1 MRRSHITFSRLTVQG
16 GVWIENDWQTLLKG
30 ITCIFCCVLI
40 LFIFLTWGHFQSP
53 PVTSCFNFSKKPQKD
68 QMSEKGSWRMRLK
81 VMRNKALNHS
91 SSVNILCPSHI
102 NRFSSTMV
110 VVLLWRQQLL
120 WSYVTFIP
128 CFVMID
134 GSIVEEMTY
143 SIYSIC
149 STWTSR
155 AISCLMSHN
164 NGSTH
169 GKEVGCICTL
179 FVKGCE
185 WNVQICLQVTKCYK
199 TNCIMAPVPSY
210 FLLYLVYD
218 AQRLHC
224 WGYNCV
230 YTCQR
235 DIILSQSDKFFVHFW
250 QLSGWKSEVS
260 ARKFCSPMVPGTQHT
275 AGF

>member
-134 GSIVEEMTY
+134 GSIVEEITY
-143 SIYSIC
+143 SIYMLNLDF
-149 STWTSR
+149 TS
-155 AISCLMSHN
+155 
-164 NGSTH
+164 
-169 GKEVGCICTL
+169 
-179 FVKGCE
+179 
-185 WNVQICLQVTKCYK
+185 Y
-199 TNCIMAPVPSY
+199 
-210 FLLYLVYD
+210 
-218 AQRLHC
+218 
-224 WGYNCV
+224 
-230 YTCQR
+230 
-235 DIILSQSDKFFVHFW
+235 
-250 QLSGWKSEVS
+250 QLSDVTQQWQHPWEGSRVYLYFICKRLWMKCSDMFTSNKVLQNKLYNGACSLVFPPLFGLWCTETALLRIQLCVHLPKRHHFVTVRQVLCSLLATFRLEVWS
-260 ARKFCSPMVPGTQHT
+260 FG
-275 AGF
+275 